1 MHGTYIFVEE
11 VAREKEGEFTRGTG
25 KYSINTTKSKLY
37 NILQGNKWHI
47 KKKKLARLRVFKEV
61 PGSE

>member
-1 MHGTYIFVEE
+1 MHGVYIFVEE

-37 NILQGNKWHI
+37 NILQGNKCPI
-47 KKKKLARLRVFKEV
+47 KKILARLRVFKEV